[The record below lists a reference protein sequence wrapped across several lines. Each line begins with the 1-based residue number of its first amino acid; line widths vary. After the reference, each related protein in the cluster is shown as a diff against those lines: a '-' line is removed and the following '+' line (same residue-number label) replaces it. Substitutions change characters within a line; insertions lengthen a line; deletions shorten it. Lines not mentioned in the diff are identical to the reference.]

1 MPPRFKVPE
10 QNRAHARAMRRNLT
24 DAELKLWHE
33 LRAHRLMGLSFRR
46 QYPIGHYIVDFACPA
61 KRLIVEV
68 DGARHADDAAIE
80 YDRQRTRALEADGWT
95 IVRFYNH
102 EVMIDADGICQHIV
116 TLAGLAA
123 PDNAMPTPFATKEPT
138 S

>member
-10 QNRAHARAMRRNLT
+10 QTRAHARSMRRNLT

-46 QYPIGHYIVDFACPA
+46 QYPIGHYIVDFACPS
-61 KRLIVEV
+61 KRLIIEL
-68 DGARHADDAAIE
+68 DGSQHAEESAIE
-80 YDRQRTRALEADGWT
+80 YDRLRTRALEADGWT
-95 IVRFYNH
+95 VLRFWND
-102 EVMIDADGICQHIV
+102 DALKDTDGVCQHIV
-116 TLAGLAA
+116 TAAGLAA
-123 PDNAMPTPFATKEPT
+123 PDNAMPTPFATQEPT

>member
-10 QNRAHARAMRRNLT
+10 QNRTHARAMRRNMT

-46 QYPIGHYIVDFACPA
+46 QYPIGYYIVDFACPS
-61 KRLIVEV
+61 KRLIVEL
-68 DGARHADDAAIE
+68 DGSQHSEDAAIE
-80 YDRQRTRALEADGWT
+80 YDRQRTRALEAHGWT
-95 IVRFYNH
+95 VLRFFNH
-102 EVMIDADGICQHIV
+102 DILRDVDGVCQHII
-116 TLAGLAA
+116 TATGLAA
-123 PDNAMPTPFATKEPT
+123 PQTAMTTPFATEEHT